1 MARTIAQIKKEM
13 TDEWMSDT
21 TVRAKYGITA
31 ESPVFG
37 DYFSKVSIESI
48 IFYVVAVAI
57 CTLEKLMDA
66 HLSDVESYIATMEPH
81 TLKWYVTKAKAYRYG
96 QSLITDTDQYSG
108 TNATTGEAYTDS
120 EIEAMQVVKYAA
132 CTEENAVVTLK
143 AAAMSDSKPTALTA
157 DQLSGLASYIGK
169 IKDAGVA
176 ITVNS
181 QEGDSLN
188 MTVEVWYDPSVLTY
202 ASGVLSGVSGGEPV
216 KEAIEAYLADMPF
229 NGELRT
235 DSLVDAIQAV
245 AGVEIVQ
252 LRALSS
258 QAVGAGNYSS
268 IDGYEIPVAGYYKLN
283 ELTINAK
290 AYGAE

>member
-1 MARTIAQIKKEM
+1 
-13 TDEWMSDT
+13 
-21 TVRAKYGITA
+21 
-31 ESPVFG
+31 
-37 DYFSKVSIESI
+37 
-48 IFYVVAVAI
+48 
-57 CTLEKLMDA
+57 
-66 HLSDVESYIATMEPH
+66 
-81 TLKWYVTKAKAYRYG
+81 
-96 QSLITDTDQYSG
+96 
-108 TNATTGEAYTDS
+108 
-120 EIEAMQVVKYAA
+120 
-132 CTEENAVVTLK
+132 
-143 AAAMSDSKPTALTA
+143 MSDSKPTALTA

-229 NGELRT
+229 DGELRT
-235 DSLVDAIQAV
+235 DSLVDAMQAV
-245 AGVEIVQ
+245 SGVEIVQ

-268 IDGYEIPVAGYYKLN
+268 IDGYEIPVAGYYKLT

>member
-1 MARTIAQIKKEM
+1 MARTIAQIEKEM

-66 HLSDVESYIATMEPH
+66 HLSDVESYIATMAPH
-81 TLKWYVTKAKAYRYG
+81 TLKWYVTKAKTYRYG

-120 EIEAMQVVKYAA
+120 DIETMQVVKYAA

-258 QAVGAGNYSS
+258 QAVGAGNYNN

-290 AYGAE
+290 AYGTE

>member
-48 IFYVVAVAI
+48 LFYVVAVAI

-66 HLSDVESYIATMEPH
+66 HLSDVESYIATMAPH
-81 TLKWYVTKAKAYRYG
+81 TLKWYVTKARAYRYG

-120 EIEAMQVVKYAA
+120 EIETMQVVKYAA

-258 QAVGAGNYSS
+258 QAVGAGNYNN

-290 AYGAE
+290 AYGTE

>member
-1 MARTIAQIKKEM
+1 MGRTIAQIKKEM

-66 HLSDVESYIATMEPH
+66 HLSDVESYIATMAPH
-81 TLKWYVTKAKAYRYG
+81 TLKWYVTKAKTYRYG

-120 EIEAMQVVKYAA
+120 DIETMQVVKYAA

-258 QAVGAGNYSS
+258 QAVGAGNYNN

-290 AYGAE
+290 AYGTE

>member
-1 MARTIAQIKKEM
+1 MARTIAQIEKEM

-66 HLSDVESYIATMEPH
+66 HLSDVESYIATMAPH
-81 TLKWYVTKAKAYRYG
+81 TLKWYVTKAKTYRYG

-120 EIEAMQVVKYAA
+120 DIETMQVVKYAA

-258 QAVGAGNYSS
+258 QAVGAGNYNN

-283 ELTINAK
+283 DLTINAK
-290 AYGAE
+290 AYGTE

>member
-1 MARTIAQIKKEM
+1 MARTITQIKKEM

-21 TVRAKYGITA
+21 TVRAQYGITA

-57 CTLEKLMDA
+57 ATMEKLMDA

-81 TLKWYVTKAKAYRYG
+81 TLKWYVTKAKTYRYG

-120 EIEAMQVVKYAA
+120 EIETMQVVKYAA
-132 CTEENAVVTLK
+132 CTEESAVVTLK

-157 DQLSGLASYIGK
+157 DQLSGLASYIGM

-283 ELTINAK
+283 DLTINAK

>member
-66 HLSDVESYIATMEPH
+66 HLSDVESYIATMAPH
-81 TLKWYVTKAKAYRYG
+81 TLKWYVTKAKTYRYG

-120 EIEAMQVVKYAA
+120 EIETMQVVKYAA

-258 QAVGAGNYSS
+258 QAVGAGNYNN

-290 AYGAE
+290 AYGTE